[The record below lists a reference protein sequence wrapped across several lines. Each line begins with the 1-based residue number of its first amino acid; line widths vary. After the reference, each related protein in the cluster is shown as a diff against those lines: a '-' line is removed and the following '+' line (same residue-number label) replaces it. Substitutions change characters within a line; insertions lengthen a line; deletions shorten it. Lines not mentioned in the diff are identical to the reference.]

1 MSRPKWYFFLKKLA
15 KVQKTVKKMKI
26 IEKHLRLSEDVC
38 ELLRKKKV
46 QDRRSE
52 SSIVDDLLRKSLA
65 PYDQASKVIIKSA
78 KTITN
83 KKENE

>member
-1 MSRPKWYFFLKKLA
+1 MLLFFKKTCKGA
-15 KVQKTVKKMKI
+15 ENREKKMKI

>member
-1 MSRPKWYFFLKKLA
+1 
-15 KVQKTVKKMKI
+15 MKI

-38 ELLRKKKV
+38 
-46 QDRRSE
+46 
-52 SSIVDDLLRKSLA
+52 
-65 PYDQASKVIIKSA
+65 DQASKVIIKSA

>member
-1 MSRPKWYFFLKKLA
+1 MRTIK
-15 KVQKTVKKMKI
+15 
-26 IEKHLRLSEDVC
+26 
-38 ELLRKKKV
+38 KKKV

>member
-1 MSRPKWYFFLKKLA
+1 MVLFFKKTCKGA
-15 KVQKTVKKMKI
+15 ENREKKIKI

>member
-1 MSRPKWYFFLKKLA
+1 MVLFFKKTCKGA
-15 KVQKTVKKMKI
+15 ENREKKMKI

-78 KTITN
+78 KTIKN

>member
-1 MSRPKWYFFLKKLA
+1 
-15 KVQKTVKKMKI
+15 MKI
-26 IEKHLRLSEDVC
+26 IEKHLRFSEDVC

>member
-1 MSRPKWYFFLKKLA
+1 MVLFFKKTCKGA
-15 KVQKTVKKMKI
+15 ENKEKKMKI

>member
-1 MSRPKWYFFLKKLA
+1 MVLFFKKTCKGA
-15 KVQKTVKKMKI
+15 ENREKKMKI